1 MSLLH
6 PILLIAGLLCLISAP
21 AQAQQRSTFG
31 ANFGY
36 EFGAPLDIDRDPGAS
51 NYRSVEMSGTSKS
64 HTGWIGLDYRV
75 PEFYSDLHLRLGLSY
90 GLAVGSFLSDD
101 FADTT
106 GIGELPSI
114 NGPITPT
121 KQFEI
126 TNTSHLISP
135 YIGLDLQPGD
145 NWQLGFGIWS
155 AINVRSITKRM
166 ERIINP
172 LSYDN
177 KLVVYRE
184 SQTRDVEIPLSASY
198 SPSRFRFGPSVS
210 TSWAISGGRNL
221 TLRPE
226 LYAKMDIAQ
235 ADLGLRAMSGG
246 IRLNLVFGSNSRPAG
261 DIIEE
266 VAQDEPEM
274 PKLTADVRITSNGV
288 SLDEA
293 ITAEPR
299 SVLHRRFETVLPF
312 VEIPTVTDRA
322 RVERMI
328 DLLGK
333 RLVEVP
339 ASLTLAPTASDPT
352 LPDAGRE
359 LANNITSNAEKY
371 KASNGTQ
378 HAAPMTVNVAQPAKQ
393 RGITASG
400 LVITADQPSVLRP
413 LADQWIDSR
422 YQLPPITIERFTDTR
437 AGLKS
442 WNVTVRQGRRML
454 ARYSNLEGSTAEL
467 ESGLILSTDQSST
480 IEPVLAEMS
489 VTDLAGQV
497 LTVFDTLRVRKGNA
511 DPDRADSIVYEFM
524 LYSSPASH
532 ALADEL
538 TASNK
543 VLLKT
548 LKDQVPTA
556 ETIEIHYSP
565 RSQRYASEIFN
576 EISALLND
584 SERAPEIKLRPSRDV
599 AAPAGINAVRVF
611 LAQ

>member
-1 MSLLH
+1 LSLLR
-6 PILLIAGLLCLISAP
+6 PILLLACLTCLISAP
-21 AQAQQRSTFG
+21 AQAQQRSTLG
-31 ANFGY
+31 VNFGY

-51 NYRSVEMSGTSKS
+51 NYRLVEMSGLSQN
-64 HTGWIGLDYRV
+64 HTGWVGLDYRV

-90 GLAVGSFLSDD
+90 GLSVGRFVSDQ
-101 FADTT
+101 FVDTLGVGT
-106 GIGELPSI
+106 F
-114 NGPITPT
+114 ITTESTLVPT
-121 KQFEI
+121 KHFEVAQ
-126 TNTSHLISP
+126 TSHLLSP
-135 YIGLDLQPGD
+135 YVGLDLQPGD
-145 NWQLGFGIWS
+145 NWQLGFGLWG
-155 AINVRSITKRM
+155 AINIRSIAKRT
-166 ERIINP
+166 EAIDSP
-172 LSYDN
+172 LSAGG

-184 SQTRDVEIPLSASY
+184 QQTREIDIPLPEDY
-198 SPSRFRFGPSVS
+198 SPARFRFGPSLN

-246 IRLNLVFGSNSRPAG
+246 LRLNLIFGSNSRPSG

-266 VAQDEPEM
+266 IAQDEQEL
-274 PKLTADVRITSNGV
+274 PKLTAAVRITSNGV
-288 SLDEA
+288 SLDDA

-312 VEIPTVTDRA
+312 VEIPTVTDRP

-328 DLLGK
+328 DLLGQ

-339 ASLTLAPTASDPT
+339 GSLILAPTASDPT

-359 LANNITSNAEKY
+359 LSNNITTSAEKH
-371 KASNGTQ
+371 KASNGAQ
-378 HAAPMTVNVAQPAKQ
+378 HAAPLNVSVGQTTKQ
-393 RGITASG
+393 RGITVSG
-400 LVITADQPSVLRP
+400 LVITSDQPSVLRP

-422 YQLPPITIERFTDTR
+422 YQLPPITIERYTDSR

-467 ESGLILSTDQSST
+467 ESGLVLSTDQSST
-480 IEPVLAEMS
+480 IEPVLAEMT
-489 VTDLAGQV
+489 VTDLADQV
-497 LTVFDTLRVRKGNA
+497 MTVFDTLRVRKGNA
-511 DPDRADSIVYEFM
+511 DPDRADSIVYEFL
-524 LYSSPASH
+524 LYSAPSSH
-532 ALADEL
+532 ALLDEL

-548 LKDQVPTA
+548 LKDQVATA
-556 ETIEIHYSP
+556 ESIEIHYSP
-565 RSQRYASEIFN
+565 RSQKYASEIFN

-584 SERAPEIKLRPSRDV
+584 SERSPEIKLRPSREV
-599 AAPAGINAVRVF
+599 AAPSGINAVRVL